1 MSNYKTKFGECICGD
16 SKSLINELE
25 NNSVDLFITS
35 PPYPLINPKEYGNE
49 SQDSYNDWLLEF
61 VKLMIPKLKS
71 TGSIVI
77 DFGTSYLKNKP
88 SYNIYSFEL
97 LVRMVKELN
106 LNLCQ
111 PFYWYNPSRL
121 PYPSMYVCRR
131 KIRAKDNINNL
142 WWLSP
147 NENPKADTTKVLKP
161 YSKSMKKFFRKKQPK
176 DTSFQKNKGAL
187 PSNLLEIANAD
198 NKSQYLQACRSLDM
212 KYHPARFPTALPE
225 FFVKFLT
232 DENDLVVD
240 IFGGSNT
247 TGYVC
252 ETLKRRWKTF
262 EMNHDYVATS
272 AFRFISN
279 ISNAKLCYD
288 TIMNSNTTVIYQYF
302 KKVLIL

>member
-1 MSNYKTKFGECICGD
+1 MGNYKTTFGQCICGD
-16 SKSLINELE
+16 AKSLINELQD
-25 NNSVDLFITS
+25 NSVDLFITS

-49 SQDSYNDWLLEF
+49 SQDNYNNWLLEF
-61 VKLMIPKLKS
+61 VRLMIPKLKP

-88 SYNIYSFEL
+88 CYNIYSFEL
-97 LVRMVKELN
+97 LVRMVKEFN

-131 KIRAKDNINNL
+131 KIRAKDNVNNL

-147 NENPKADTTKVLKP
+147 NASPKADTTKVLKP
-161 YSKSMKKFFRKKQPK
+161 YSKSMKKFFRKKSPT

-187 PSNLLEIANAD
+187 PSNLLEIANAN
-198 NKSQYLQACRSLDM
+198 NKSQYLQACRSLDI

-252 ETLKRRWKTF
+252 ESLKRRWKTF
-262 EMNHDYVATS
+262 EINLEYVATS
-272 AFRFISN
+272 AFHFISDIN
-279 ISNAKLCYD
+279 NAKLCYD
-288 TIMNSNTTVIYQYF
+288 TIINSDITVDISIF
-302 KKVLIL
+302 